1 MPVSDSTEKPPLPPA
16 YLDTSGTSA
25 LTGISESTLEKQR
38 LTGNGIP
45 FIKAGRLVKYA
56 VVDIHCWMAERRRSS
71 TSETCGKAPPA
82 LAREQTGGVPA
93 STARTTI
100 GFSPDSASGTCIVD

>member
-1 MPVSDSTEKPPLPPA
+1 MPISGSAEKPPLALA

-38 LTGNGIP
+38 LSGGGIP

-56 VVDIHCWMAERRRSS
+56 VADIHAWMAARRRSS
-71 TSETCGKAPPA
+71 TSDTSEIPPPSALGSARAAPFSAFVEGATGEPVFHNASAGK
-82 LAREQTGGVPA
+82 
-93 STARTTI
+93 
-100 GFSPDSASGTCIVD
+100 